1 MEVLILDITLILNL
15 VVKETKKILGDNL
28 YSIILYGSYARGDY
42 DDLSDIDI
50 MILVSGNTAN
60 DKNIS
65 DKFIK
70 LAAKILYD
78 EGVILSFSIR
88 DIDNFNQ
95 YSETL
100 PYYRNILKEGIKIA

>member
-1 MEVLILDITLILNL
+1 MEVLILDITLVLNT
-15 VVKETKKILGDNL
+15 VVKEAKKILNDSL
-28 YSIILYGSYARGDY
+28 HSIILYGSYARGDY

-50 MILVSGNTAN
+50 MILVSEKAAN

-65 DKFIK
+65 DRFIK

-78 EGVILSFSIR
+78 EGIILSFSIR

-95 YSETL
+95 YSQTL
-100 PYYRNILKEGIKIA
+100 PYYRNIMKEGIKIA